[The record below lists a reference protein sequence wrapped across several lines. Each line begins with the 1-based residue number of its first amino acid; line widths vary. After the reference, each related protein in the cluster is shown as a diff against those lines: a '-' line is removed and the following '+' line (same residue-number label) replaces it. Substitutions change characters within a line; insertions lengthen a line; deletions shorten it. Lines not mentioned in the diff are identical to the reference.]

1 MIKKLC
7 ICYESDDVV
16 TKRNMYLKY
25 RQKHIASTIGSAKS
39 GLNGLKIV
47 IWRKYI
53 DLNIYFNKSFDM
65 LLKSL

>member
-1 MIKKLC
+1 MILLWNDQKVMYLLQ
-7 ICYESDDVV
+7 SDDVV

-47 IWRKYI
+47 I
-53 DLNIYFNKSFDM
+53 
-65 LLKSL
+65 